1 MTRCVESAK
10 GVFDHERNKKTQ
22 DHKKGLSAAGSNID
36 LHPYFPYSLSHNTAE
51 KSSAVSPPEV
61 ITVSTLEKIINVK
74 ELSTF
79 TAVYNGIASV
89 GDTENDEQPDYYVS
103 YEARVKAGI
112 VMDDVQIAVDNNN
125 KVITVTL
132 PKVEITEINVD
143 ISSLDF
149 IFYNLKANT
158 SSVTQEAYKACEDD
172 AKEEVETQEAILTLA
187 KQNAVNIIK
196 ALTSPIVEQ
205 LDAEYQLVIE

>member
-1 MTRCVESAK
+1 MNAT
-10 GVFDHERNKKTQ
+10 KKRKIT
-22 DHKKGLSAAGSNID
+22 KKGYLLLGAI
-36 LHPYFPYSLSHNTAE
+36 LICLLISLTAFLITQQK

-89 GDTENDEQPDYYVS
+89 GDTDENDKQPDYYVS

-112 VMDDVQIAVDNNN
+112 VMDDIQIAVDNNN

-132 PKVEITEINVD
+132 PNVEITEINVD

>member
-1 MTRCVESAK
+1 MNAT
-10 GVFDHERNKKTQ
+10 KKRKIT
-22 DHKKGLSAAGSNID
+22 KKGYLLLGAI
-36 LHPYFPYSLSHNTAE
+36 LICLLISLTAFLITQQK

-89 GDTENDEQPDYYVS
+89 GDTDENDKQPDYYVS

>member
-1 MTRCVESAK
+1 MNAT
-10 GVFDHERNKKTQ
+10 KKRKIT
-22 DHKKGLSAAGSNID
+22 KKGYLLLGAI
-36 LHPYFPYSLSHNTAE
+36 LICILISLTAFLITQQK

-89 GDTENDEQPDYYVS
+89 GDTENDKQPDYYVS

-112 VMDDVQIAVDNNN
+112 VMDDIQ
-125 KVITVTL
+125 
-132 PKVEITEINVD
+132 ITEINVD

>member
-1 MTRCVESAK
+1 MNAT
-10 GVFDHERNKKTQ
+10 KKRKIT
-22 DHKKGLSAAGSNID
+22 KKGYLLLGAI
-36 LHPYFPYSLSHNTAE
+36 LICLLISLTAFLITQQK

-89 GDTENDEQPDYYVS
+89 GDTDENDKQPDYYVS

-112 VMDDVQIAVDNNN
+112 VMDDIQIAVDNNN

-158 SSVTQEAYKACEDD
+158 SSVTQ
-172 AKEEVETQEAILTLA
+172 
-187 KQNAVNIIK
+187 
-196 ALTSPIVEQ
+196 
-205 LDAEYQLVIE
+205 

>member
-1 MTRCVESAK
+1 MNAT
-10 GVFDHERNKKTQ
+10 KKRKIT
-22 DHKKGLSAAGSNID
+22 KKGYLLLGAI
-36 LHPYFPYSLSHNTAE
+36 LICLLISLTAFLITQQK

-89 GDTENDEQPDYYVS
+89 GDTDENDKQPDYYVS

-112 VMDDVQIAVDNNN
+112 VMDDIQIAVDNNN

>member
-1 MTRCVESAK
+1 MNAT
-10 GVFDHERNKKTQ
+10 KKRKIT
-22 DHKKGLSAAGSNID
+22 KKGYLLLGAI
-36 LHPYFPYSLSHNTAE
+36 LICLLISLTAFLIIQQK
-51 KSSAVSPPEV
+51 KSSAVSSPEV

-112 VMDDVQIAVDNNN
+112 VMDDIQIAVDNNN

>member
-1 MTRCVESAK
+1 MNAT
-10 GVFDHERNKKTQ
+10 KKRKIT
-22 DHKKGLSAAGSNID
+22 KKGYLLLGAI
-36 LHPYFPYSLSHNTAE
+36 LICILISLTAFLIIQQK

-89 GDTENDEQPDYYVS
+89 GDTENDKQPDYYVS

-132 PKVEITEINVD
+132 PNVEITEINVD

-149 IFYNLKANT
+149 IFYNLKANPHPLRRKHIKPARMMQKKKLKRKKPF
-158 SSVTQEAYKACEDD
+158 SRWQSKMQ
-172 AKEEVETQEAILTLA
+172 LT
-187 KQNAVNIIK
+187 
-196 ALTSPIVEQ
+196 
-205 LDAEYQLVIE
+205 

>member
-1 MTRCVESAK
+1 
-10 GVFDHERNKKTQ
+10 
-22 DHKKGLSAAGSNID
+22 
-36 LHPYFPYSLSHNTAE
+36 
-51 KSSAVSPPEV
+51 
-61 ITVSTLEKIINVK
+61 
-74 ELSTF
+74 
-79 TAVYNGIASV
+79 
-89 GDTENDEQPDYYVS
+89 
-103 YEARVKAGI
+103 
-112 VMDDVQIAVDNNN
+112 MDDVQIAVDNNN

>member
-1 MTRCVESAK
+1 MNAT
-10 GVFDHERNKKTQ
+10 KKRKIT
-22 DHKKGLSAAGSNID
+22 KKGYLLLGAI
-36 LHPYFPYSLSHNTAE
+36 LICLLISLTAFLITQQK

-89 GDTENDEQPDYYVS
+89 SDTDENDKQPDYYVS

-112 VMDDVQIAVDNNN
+112 VMDDIQIAVDNNN

-132 PKVEITEINVD
+132 PNVEITEINVD